1 MWVSL
6 NNFRSNNY
14 IQYMEV
20 VTQIHIHHNVSANKL
35 HSMQSA
41 PWSWS
46 YPLNF
51 VSYVLTNVIY
61 YIMLYIM
68 ETFINSSIAMPKVNI
83 YTV

>member
-1 MWVSL
+1 MWVL
-6 NNFRSNNY
+6 LSNSWGNTY

-20 VTQIHIHHNVSANKL
+20 VTQLHTRCTVSANKL

-41 PWSWS
+41 PRSWS

-51 VSYVLTNVIY
+51 VSDVFTNVIY

-68 ETFINSSIAMPKVNI
+68 ETFINSSIAML
-83 YTV
+83 